1 MILGRVH
8 ELNQKRKGKE
18 PARSGKNTPRD
29 DGHINRVD
37 LPLMDRFVALLAR
50 QLSLVGEDGS
60 SAV

>member
-18 PARSGKNTPRD
+18 PARSGKDTRRY
-29 DGHINRVD
+29 DGHINYVA
-37 LPLMDRFVALLAR
+37 LPLADGFLAR

-60 SAV
+60 SSV

>member
-18 PARSGKNTPRD
+18 LARSGKNTPRD

-37 LPLMDRFVALLAR
+37 LPLMDRFLALLGR
-50 QLSLVGEDGS
+50 QTSRVDEDGPS
-60 SAV
+60 VV

>member
-8 ELNQKRKGKE
+8 ELNQERKGKE

-37 LPLMDRFVALLAR
+37 LPLMDRFLALLGR
-50 QLSLVGEDGS
+50 QTSRVDEDGPS
-60 SAV
+60 VV

>member
-29 DGHINRVD
+29 EGHINRVD
-37 LPLMDRFVALLAR
+37 LPLMDRFLALLGR
-50 QLSLVGEDGS
+50 QTSRVDEDGPS
-60 SAV
+60 VV

>member
-8 ELNQKRKGKE
+8 ELNQERKGKE

-37 LPLMDRFVALLAR
+37 LPLMDRFLALLGR
-50 QLSLVGEDGS
+50 QTSRVDEDGRS
-60 SAV
+60 VV